1 MKLPSLRFDLDFT
14 PTPDGLLIRDPFR
27 YSDAMLLIPPMLVE
41 GVALFDGEHTD
52 LDLREFLVRLT
63 GELEVSE
70 LQEHLTGTLASA
82 GFLNDETYGGMKQ
95 ARLREFA
102 AAGERTPAHA
112 GSAYPAEPLSLR
124 ETFLEYMNGAVNT
137 GDGNLIGIAA
147 PHVSPHGGVE
157 CYRAA
162 YALLSPE
169 EYADR
174 TFVILGTSHYGQAER
189 FGLTRKDFTTPYGR
203 ARSDTRLVDRLA
215 GAAPESVLLE
225 DYCHAVEHS
234 IEFQIVF
241 LQHIFGPDIRILPV
255 LCGAFARSVYGN
267 GMPEDDEGVR
277 RFFGALGE
285 MAASEGNRLLWVLGI
300 DMAHMGRRYNDPF
313 SARANQGYMSE
324 VAERDATRIA
334 AISRGDAA
342 AFWDDVRQAQD
353 DLKWCGSAP
362 LYTFMKAVPQA
373 RGDLRLYQQWNIDE
387 DSVVSFAGIGFT
399 A

>member
-1 MKLPSLRFDLDFT
+1 
-14 PTPDGLLIRDPFR
+14 
-27 YSDAMLLIPPMLVE
+27 
-41 GVALFDGEHTD
+41 
-52 LDLREFLVRLT
+52 
-63 GELEVSE
+63 
-70 LQEHLTGTLASA
+70 
-82 GFLNDETYGGMKQ
+82 
-95 ARLREFA
+95 
-102 AAGERTPAHA
+102 
-112 GSAYPAEPLSLR
+112 
-124 ETFLEYMNGAVNT
+124 
-137 GDGNLIGIAA
+137 
-147 PHVSPHGGVE
+147 
-157 CYRAA
+157 
-162 YALLSPE
+162 
-169 EYADR
+169 
-174 TFVILGTSHYGQAER
+174 
-189 FGLTRKDFTTPYGR
+189 
-203 ARSDTRLVDRLA
+203 
-215 GAAPESVLLE
+215 
-225 DYCHAVEHS
+225 
-234 IEFQIVF
+234 
-241 LQHIFGPDIRILPV
+241 
-255 LCGAFARSVYGN
+255 
-267 GMPEDDEGVR
+267 MPEDDEGVR